1 LSGHLLSLLVQFRA
15 PEQEWCCGALI
26 LPGCAA
32 GRIMPVEPKESILLE
47 RNEQESKQEELGT
60 SVFQSQ
66 LVNLGAFVFL

>member
-1 LSGHLLSLLVQFRA
+1 
-15 PEQEWCCGALI
+15 
-26 LPGCAA
+26 
-32 GRIMPVEPKESILLE
+32 MPVEPKESILLE